1 MRKGLIFLILLTSLM
16 CREFPE
22 EIEAISFYG
31 PFVSESSVDV
41 SVSSGRSGGRTDN
54 TELIKRVFMQNA
66 ERAAERYGLVFR
78 SGEKEILEE
87 INDSGLTEDAL
98 NGIVR
103 TLPDNEVIIAVYD
116 MRYSREYM
124 IGSRGHGRKYER
136 KIFFKVYFYSP
147 LKKGCSDRFVVDKT
161 TSLSGPEF
169 IPEVMD
175 ELYRRILKRI
185 LDC

>member
-1 MRKGLIFLILLTSLM
+1 MKRNLIFLIILISLM

-22 EIEAISFYG
+22 EIEVISFYG
-31 PFVSESSVDV
+31 PFISESSVDV
-41 SVSSGRSGGRTDN
+41 SVSSGRSGSRTDN

-66 ERAAERYGLVFR
+66 ERAAEMYGLVFR
-78 SGEKEILEE
+78 SGGKEILEE
-87 INDSGLTEDAL
+87 VNGSGLTEDAM
-98 NGIVR
+98 NEFIH
-103 TLPDNEVIIAVYD
+103 TLPENEIIIAVYD

-124 IGSRGHGRKYER
+124 IGSRGHGRKFER
-136 KIFFKVYFYSP
+136 KIFFKVYFYSS
-147 LKKGCSDRFVVDKT
+147 LKKGCSGRFVVDKT